1 MKSSVASRKE
11 SVPIEIF
18 LRVKHPTMDPAEIT
32 EALGIEPEH
41 SVHAGPAASR
51 SGVQRLHS
59 ESYWLA
65 RLPMRSFHEMVLGV
79 RTFSAPNA
87 LPTFSK
93 EKHIKMRDATQ
104 YDVYILDALQQ
115 LTVKKAFLQQLNRQ
129 GSIALLIQRPDH
141 VTPLSLCASLTR
153 LAELGITL
161 EID

>member
-79 RTFSAPNA
+79 RTLSPPNA

-93 EKHIKMRDATQ
+93 EKLIKLGDATQ

-115 LTVKKAFLQQLNRQ
+115 LTPKKAFLQQLNRQ
-129 GSIALLIQRPDH
+129 GSIALLIQRPEH
-141 VTPLSLCASLTR
+141 SSPLSLCASLTR